1 MGAFGGPRQYLPN
14 HLLRLGIKPG
24 DDALHE
30 RLEAFLQTI
39 KRDGRLL
46 AAARKHKLDPIVVLD

>member
-1 MGAFGGPRQYLPN
+1 MQAA
-14 HLLRLGIKPG
+14 IKPG

-46 AAARKHKLDPIVVLD
+46 AAPRMHKLDPIVVLD